1 MPSTAKPLIALPA
14 GLTARRSSPGG
25 YEIKQAYIQAVTRA
39 GGIPVILPASIPAE
53 ELPRLAAVFDGFLFS
68 GGADLDPAHY
78 GGELHPNTYGINPER
93 DAFELTVLCL
103 VVDAQK
109 PVFTICRGTQALNVA
124 LGGSLIGDIATQQPQ
139 ALKHDWFPGFRRDKL
154 VHQVQIDPSSRIGA
168 IIGAQNILTNS
179 LHHQAIDRPAPG
191 LRVTARAS
199 DGIIEAVEEPTL
211 PFVVGVQW
219 HPECLPEVSSMRALF
234 TAFVASC

>member
-1 MPSTAKPLIALPA
+1 
-14 GLTARRSSPGG
+14 LTLLR
-25 YEIKQAYIQAVTRA
+25 
-39 GGIPVILPASIPAE
+39 
-53 ELPRLAAVFDGFLFS
+53 
-68 GGADLDPAHY
+68 
-78 GGELHPNTYGINPER
+78 
-93 DAFELTVLCL
+93 L

-154 VHQVQIDPSSRIGA
+154 VHQVQIDPSSRISA
-168 IIGAQNILTNS
+168 IIGAQSILTNS

-191 LRVTARAS
+191 LRVTARAT

-219 HPECLPEVSSMRALF
+219 HPECLPEVASMRALF
-234 TAFVASC
+234 AAFVASC